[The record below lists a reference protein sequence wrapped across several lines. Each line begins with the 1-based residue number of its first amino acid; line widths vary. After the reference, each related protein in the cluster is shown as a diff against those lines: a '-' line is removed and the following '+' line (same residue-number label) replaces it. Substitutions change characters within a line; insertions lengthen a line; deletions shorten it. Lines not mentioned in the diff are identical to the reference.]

1 MEETHRYGGS
11 EKERSLKCC
20 VWFVVGGWN
29 KLFDPV
35 HSDWLN
41 YGGGVSHVIVKQMS
55 L

>member
-1 MEETHRYGGS
+1 MLR
-11 EKERSLKCC
+11 
-20 VWFVVGGWN
+20 VVSSCWGRN

-41 YGGGVSHVIVKQMS
+41 YGGGVSRVIVKQMS